1 MSKVIGPSGGAAG
14 DLAAPF
20 GILALC
26 WTPAM
31 AVGVVWTAGH
41 AASWVSGEGWAGPAF
56 GFDFARSLLSDGLAA
71 QWPAVSS
78 TLLWTTIVV
87 MAAFVCAI
95 VAAAAFVAA
104 GRRGDAAAALATER
118 DVAALLP
125 AGVERRA
132 RSLRPSLGARR
143 RRSVEAAECGVAL
156 GRLDR
161 GRGEGPCVRA
171 SWEDVVLALMAP
183 RAGKTTALAVPAIL
197 EAPGAVV
204 ATSNKADLWAATS
217 ALRAADTQ
225 GRVWVFDPQQI
236 AHVEQT
242 WWWNPLRGVTT
253 VEEAHRLAGHFIQ
266 EVRGD
271 RGQRDFWTSA
281 AHDLLTSLL
290 LAAALS
296 ARSLV
301 DVYEW
306 LNDPV
311 IATPSE
317 LLRSHGEQAAAASLQ
332 GRQHGAPET
341 RDGVYETA
349 RTAAQCLRDRRIMQ
363 WVCPPGRPLDEL
375 EAAAFP
381 LTRETIYLL
390 SKDGAG
396 AAAPLVAALTDRVM
410 RQATRAAERRGGRL
424 DPPLLVVL
432 DEAANVCR
440 IADLPDL
447 YSHLG
452 SRGIV
457 PLTIL
462 QSYRQG
468 TRVWGELG
476 MDALWS
482 AATCKVIGAGLDD
495 AKLAED
501 ISRLVG
507 DHDVT
512 VRSVSRGNGH
522 ASQST
527 SLRRQRILGPE
538 AIRALPRGSAL
549 LLATGCKPAMVQLAP
564 WYDGPRAADVAS
576 AIAIAEASLTSRA
589 AATQSAVVANGM
601 GLR

>member
-1 MSKVIGPSGGAAG
+1 MNKVIGPSGGVAG
-14 DLAAPF
+14 DVALPF

-26 WTPAM
+26 WTPAL
-31 AVGVVWTAGH
+31 AAGLVWTAGRT
-41 AASWVSGEGWAGPAF
+41 ASWLTGSGWTGPAF
-56 GFDFARSLLSDGLAA
+56 GLDFARSLLHGGVERS
-71 QWPAVSS
+71 WPSTPS
-78 TLLWTTIVV
+78 TLIWSLVLLI
-87 MAAFVCAI
+87 A
-95 VAAAAFVAA
+95 VAVLVPVGFGLRRLVSHHGSDSLA
-104 GRRGDAAAALATER
+104 GER
-118 DVAALLP
+118 DLTALLP
-125 AGVERRA
+125 NGVERRA
-132 RSLRPSLGARR
+132 RSLRPSLAS
-143 RRSVEAAECGVAL
+143 RSPRDVRPEECGVGL
-156 GRLDR
+156 GRLR
-161 GRGEGPCVRA
+161 EGRGPCIRA

-183 RAGKTTALAVPAIL
+183 RAGKTTALAVPSIL

-217 ALRAADTQ
+217 SLRADD
-225 GRVWVFDPQQI
+225 GRRVWVFDPQQI
-236 AHVEQT
+236 AYAEQT
-242 WWWNPLRGVTT
+242 WWWNPLRGVTNI
-253 VEEAHRLAGHFIQ
+253 EEAHRLAGHFIQ

-281 AHDLLTSLL
+281 AHDLLTGLM
-290 LAAALS
+290 LAASLS
-296 ARSLV
+296 GRSLV

-311 IATPSE
+311 ISTPSE
-317 LLRSHGEQAAAASLQ
+317 LLRSHGELAAAASLQ

-349 RTAAQCLRDRRIMQ
+349 RTAAQCLRDGRIMQ
-363 WVCPPGRPLDEL
+363 WVCPPRSGVDEFD
-375 EAAAFP
+375 AAAFP
-381 LTRETIYLL
+381 LTRDTVYLL

-396 AAAPLVAALTDRVM
+396 AAAPLVAALTDRIM
-410 RQATRAAERRGGRL
+410 REATRTAERRGGRL
-424 DPPLLVVL
+424 DPPLVVVL

-507 DHDVT
+507 DHDVA
-512 VRSVSRGNGH
+512 VRSLSRGKGYT
-522 ASQST
+522 SQST

-538 AIRALPRGSAL
+538 AVRALPRGSAL
-549 LLATGCKPAMVQLAP
+549 LLATGCKPAMLRLTP
-564 WYDGPRAADVAS
+564 WYEDPQAPVVSKAIRSAEVALTARAADTGAALGS
-576 AIAIAEASLTSRA
+576 SR
-589 AATQSAVVANGM
+589 
-601 GLR
+601 